1 MAAGLG
7 FKTFTSGEV
16 LTAADTNGYLMQ
28 GINVFAN
35 ASARSAAITSP
46 QEGQYSFL
54 KDTNALEY
62 YDGAAWVGAPVGD
75 ITAVTAG
82 KGLTGGGSSGDV
94 TLSLATTAKGDL
106 VAGSG
111 ASTAAVLTVG
121 SNGETLVADSSTSTG
136 LRYQGSTAAGR
147 NFAINGGFD
156 IWQRGTS
163 FTTNG
168 SYTADR
174 WYFTYGGTVTAAQET
189 TVVQDGSTNSIKLTT
204 GAATSFGELYNALE
218 AAEVNF
224 LAGKTITI
232 SGSVRASSAVAY
244 TGSAV
249 IGIQTNTTANS
260 QTGGTWTEQSTSTQ
274 APSTSAW
281 TRFSL
286 TYSVPSGTKGLRVRL
301 GNTATQASG
310 TILYW
315 SNIQIEVGSVA
326 TGFSRAGGTIQG
338 ELAACQRYYYRATV
352 GTFNQPFSMGQ
363 CYSTTQAFGV
373 VPFPVTMR
381 SIPTALEQ
389 SGTAT
394 DYKLTT
400 AVFGGANCSAVPTF
414 NAASYSNG
422 VVVFTVASGIV
433 AGNAVS
439 LQSGSANGYL
449 GWSAEL

>member
-1 MAAGLG
+1 MSAGRIP
-7 FKTFTSGEV
+7 T
-16 LTAADTNGYLMQ
+16 TAN
-28 GINVFAN
+28 
-35 ASARSAAITSP
+35 SP
-46 QEGQYSFL
+46 L
-54 KDTNALEY
+54 
-62 YDGAAWVGAPVGD
+62 
-75 ITAVTAG
+75 
-82 KGLTGGGSSGDV
+82 
-94 TLSLATTAKGDL
+94 TAKGDL
-106 VAGSG
+106 FGY
-111 ASTAAVLTVG
+111 STQPARLAVG
-121 SNGETLVADSSTSTG
+121 NNGETIVADSSTATG

-156 IWQRGTS
+156 IWQRGTTFS
-163 FTTNG
+163 TNG

-189 TVVQDGSTNSIKLTT
+189 TVVQDGSTNSVKLTT

-249 IGIQTNTTANS
+249 IGVQTNTTANT
-260 QTGGTWTEQSTSTQ
+260 QAGGTWTEQSTASQ

-286 TYSVPSGTKGLRVRL
+286 TYAVPSGTKGLRVRL

-338 ELAACQRYYYRATV
+338 ELAAAQRYYYRQSIQATPSRFGSGMV
-352 GTFNQPFSMGQ
+352 N
-363 CYSTTQAFGV
+363 STTTASFITY
-373 VPFPVTMR
+373 FPVQMR
-381 SIPTALEQ
+381 IAPTALEQ

-394 DYKLTT
+394 DYSTLTSGTTVT
-400 AVFGGANCSAVPTF
+400 ACSAVPTVGSNSVNVGEF
-414 NAASYSNG
+414 N
-422 VVVFTVASGIV
+422 FTVASGLV
-433 AGNAVS
+433 AGQAV
-439 LQSGSANGYL
+439 LARPVNTSAFL